1 MAKRAT
7 GGITITGTID
17 GTSVMGEVAVIN
29 GPLLQYYD
37 GASVKPDWA
46 AKWADGA
53 GANLVPICY
62 PKMHDS
68 ASGADLT
75 GTVSLTRITYND
87 ADIQWGNDG
96 KSTSPSLIAG
106 RLLKTTMV
114 YPTASNPNN
123 TIEVVKFIG
132 NPAQGEATPD
142 DDRIAFYGS
151 CSSGGGRINFQ
162 NVGKAV
168 EIRRLE
174 STERHDIYLTVPENY
189 ESYISRQASG
199 VTKATRR
206 LASLMKNGEAVSVG
220 SMSGYEFR
228 WADITDKSEKALSNG
243 NGITISTTSV
253 ANDTITIDAAAVDS
267 MMLLR
272 CRCYDGSGAGA
283 KVVATAVVPVFD
295 LSDELQVRWKV
306 GPQAGGAEVTYI
318 GDEDSSQV
326 IAMRSG
332 DNLKFRPVVYNRQT
346 GELASAFSDVEWD
359 FSADDNDGVEHITEF
374 THTTKYV
381 ILTHGNVTKTEDGVL
396 MARPIHLSAT
406 SQTDVE

>member
-17 GTSVMGEVAVIN
+17 GTSIMGEVAVIN

-75 GTVSLTRITYND
+75 GTVSLTEVRYND
-87 ADIQWGNDG
+87 TPITWGNDG
-96 KSTSPSLIAG
+96 KATAPSIIAG
-106 RLLKTTMV
+106 KLLKTT
-114 YPTASNPNN
+114 YTYGDK

-132 NPAQGEATPD
+132 NPASEATNPD
-142 DDRIAFYGS
+142 DDRIAFYGT
-151 CSSGGGRINFQ
+151 CVSGGGQVTFQ

-174 STERHDIYLTVPENY
+174 STERYDIYLTVPENY

-199 VTKATRR
+199 ATKATRR

-272 CRCYDGSGAGA
+272 CRCYDGSGASA
-283 KVVATAVVPVFD
+283 NVVATAVVPVFD
-295 LSDELQVRWKV
+295 LSDELQVRWMV
-306 GPQAGGAEVTYI
+306 SNYPSGTTETEYM

-326 IAMRSG
+326 IAMHSG
-332 DNLKFRPVVYNRQT
+332 DSLKFCPVVFNRSTGAAASAFSGVNWKFRPVD
-346 GELASAFSDVEWD
+346 SDGREVTPTI
-359 FSADDNDGVEHITEF
+359 APTA
-374 THTTKYV
+374 KYA
-381 ILTHGNVTKTEDGVL
+381 ILTYGDVTKTEGGVL

>member
-75 GTVSLTRITYND
+75 GTVSLTEVRYND
-87 ADIQWGNDG
+87 TPITWGNDG
-96 KSTSPSLIAG
+96 KATAPSIIAG
-106 RLLKTTMV
+106 KLLKTT
-114 YPTASNPNN
+114 YTYGDK

-132 NPAQGEATPD
+132 NPASEATNPD
-142 DDRIAFYGS
+142 DDRIAFYGT
-151 CSSGGGRINFQ
+151 CVSGGGQVTFK

-174 STERHDIYLTVPENY
+174 STERYDIYLTVPSAY

-199 VTKATRR
+199 ATKGTRR

-272 CRCYDGSGAGA
+272 CRCYDGSGASA
-283 KVVATAVVPVFD
+283 NVVATAVVPLFD
-295 LSDELQVRWKV
+295 LSDELQVRWMV
-306 GPQAGGAEVTYI
+306 SNYPWAQSNAETEYV

-326 IAMRSG
+326 IAMRRG
-332 DNLKFRPVVYNRQT
+332 DKLVFRPVVFNRST
-346 GELASAFSDVEWD
+346 GAAASAFSDVDWD
-359 FSADDNDGVEHITEF
+359 FSMDDSDGHEVTP
-374 THTTKYV
+374 TTAPTAKYA
-381 ILTHGNVTKTEDGVL
+381 ILTHGDVTKTEGGVL

-406 SQTDVE
+406 SKTDVE

>member
-1 MAKRAT
+1 MAKKAT

-46 AKWADGA
+46 AKWAGGA

-75 GTVSLTRITYND
+75 GTVSLTEVRYND
-87 ADIQWGNDG
+87 TPITWGNDG
-96 KSTSPSLIAG
+96 KATAPSIIAG
-106 RLLKTTMV
+106 KLLKTT
-114 YPTASNPNN
+114 YTYGDK

-132 NPAQGEATPD
+132 NPASEATNPD
-142 DDRIAFYGS
+142 DDRIAFYGT
-151 CSSGGGRINFQ
+151 CVSGGGQVTFQ

-174 STERHDIYLTVPENY
+174 STERYDIYLTVPSDY

-199 VTKATRR
+199 ATKATRR

-272 CRCYDGSGAGA
+272 CRCYDGSGASA
-283 KVVATAVVPVFD
+283 NVVATAVVPVFD
-295 LSDELQVRWKV
+295 LSDELQVRWMV
-306 GPQAGGAEVTYI
+306 SNYPSGTTETEYM

-326 IAMRSG
+326 IVMRSG
-332 DNLKFRPVVYNRQT
+332 DSLKFSPVVFNRST
-346 GELASAFSDVEWD
+346 GAAASAFSGVDWK
-359 FSADDNDGVEHITEF
+359 FSLDDSDGHEVTPATAPTAKF
-374 THTTKYV
+374 AVLKYSD
-381 ILTHGNVTKTEDGVL
+381 VTKTEGGML

-406 SQTDVE
+406 SKTDVE

>member
-75 GTVSLTRITYND
+75 GTVSLTEVRYND
-87 ADIQWGNDG
+87 TLITWGNDG
-96 KSTSPSLIAG
+96 KATAPSIIAG
-106 RLLKTTMV
+106 KLLKTT
-114 YPTASNPNN
+114 YTYGDK

-132 NPAQGEATPD
+132 NPASEATNPD
-142 DDRIAFYGS
+142 DDRIAFYGT
-151 CSSGGGRINFQ
+151 CVSGGGQVTFQ

-174 STERHDIYLTVPENY
+174 STERYDIYLTVPENY

-199 VTKATRR
+199 ATKATRR

-253 ANDTITIDAAAVDS
+253 TNDTITIDAASVDS

-283 KVVATAVVPVFD
+283 NVVATAVVPVFD
-295 LSDELQVRWKV
+295 LSDELQVRWMV
-306 GPQAGGAEVTYI
+306 SNYPSGTTETEYM

-332 DNLKFRPVVYNRQT
+332 DSLKFRPVVFNRST
-346 GELASAFSDVEWD
+346 GAAASAFSGVDWN
-359 FSADDNDGVEHITEF
+359 FSLDDSDGQEVTP
-374 THTTKYV
+374 TTAPTAKYA
-381 ILTHGNVTKTEDGVL
+381 ILTYGDVTKTEGGVL
-396 MARPIHLSAT
+396 IARPLHLSAT

>member
-75 GTVSLTRITYND
+75 GTVSLTEVRYND
-87 ADIQWGNDG
+87 TPITWGNDG
-96 KSTSPSLIAG
+96 KATAPSIIAG
-106 RLLKTTMV
+106 KLLKTT
-114 YPTASNPNN
+114 YTYGDK

-132 NPAQGEATPD
+132 NPASEATNPD
-142 DDRIAFYGS
+142 DDRIAFYGT
-151 CSSGGGRINFQ
+151 CVSGGGQVTFQ

-174 STERHDIYLTVPENY
+174 STERYDINLTVPETY
-189 ESYISRQASG
+189 QSYISRQASG
-199 VTKATRR
+199 ATKPTRR

-228 WADITDKSEKALSNG
+228 WADITDKSEKPLSNG

-272 CRCYDGSGAGA
+272 CRCYDGSGASA
-283 KVVATAVVPVFD
+283 NVVATAVVPVFD
-295 LSDELQVRWKV
+295 LSDELQVRWMV
-306 GPQAGGAEVTYI
+306 SNYPSGTTETEYM

-326 IAMRSG
+326 IAMHSG
-332 DNLKFRPVVYNRQT
+332 DSLKFRPVVFNRST
-346 GELASAFSDVEWD
+346 GAAASAFSDVDWD
-359 FSADDNDGVEHITEF
+359 FSLDDSAGQEVTP
-374 THTTKYV
+374 TTAPTAKYA
-381 ILTHGNVTKTEDGVL
+381 ILTYGDVTKTEGGVL